1 MQNVALK
8 EKINKP
14 YDLNDPIIH
23 FYKQINECLK
33 MAEDADSIN
42 FTAGKVLNQALYNL
56 QETGIYKYKVKEWNK
71 KAIADKTWKI

>member
-33 MAEDADSIN
+33 LAGDADTTKFN
-42 FTAGKVLNQALYNL
+42 TRQALQQDLYDL
-56 QETGIYKYKVKEWNK
+56 QATRLYREHLNE
-71 KAIADKTWKI
+71 